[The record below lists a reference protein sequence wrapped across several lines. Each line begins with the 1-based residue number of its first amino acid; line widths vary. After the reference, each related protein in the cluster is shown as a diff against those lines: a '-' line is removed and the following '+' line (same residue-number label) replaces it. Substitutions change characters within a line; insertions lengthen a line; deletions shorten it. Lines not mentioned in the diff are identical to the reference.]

1 MASRSSSFLI
11 FQWYPPI
18 EPNGPITNYTLKVLF
33 NNGSKFEYIVM
44 PLGPED
50 TVTYTLD
57 ELNPYQQVIA
67 NVSASTVEGSG
78 PESMLSARTLEGGKY
93 WIN

>member
-1 MASRSSSFLI
+1 MASRSSSFLV

-18 EPNGPITNYTLKVLF
+18 ESNGPITNYTLKVFF

-50 TVTYTLD
+50 AVTYTLD
-57 ELNPYQQVIA
+57 GLNPYQQVIA
-67 NVSASTVEGSG
+67 TVSASTVEGSG
-78 PESMLSARTLEGGKY
+78 PESTLSARTLEGGK
-93 WIN
+93 